1 VKKQLLTWI
10 KDNVPPGSVDTSE
23 LDKLWKNLK
32 NLYKALFFHKK
43 SGKKKFLVQN

>member
-10 KDNVPPGSVDTSE
+10 KDNVPPGAVDTSE

-32 NLYKALFFHKK
+32 NLYKAPHFHKK
-43 SGKKKFLVQN
+43 SGKKKFTVQN